1 MKKIIIGVFFG
12 ILILVIVGLYVS
24 YVYMNQSFIWVAG
37 ILLLLGTLFN
47 WFLYNKYLS
56 KKHNK
61 GAR

>member
-1 MKKIIIGVFFG
+1 DKMKKIIIGVFFG

-56 KKHNK
+56 KKT
-61 GAR
+61 

>member
-24 YVYMNQSFIWVAG
+24 YVYMNQSFIRVAG

-56 KKHNK
+56 KKT
-61 GAR
+61 